1 MICVWYAA
9 MGVGWLRLNK
19 AQNWM
24 ADYVDDLGF
33 ELETALAWFPHVVEE
48 PYVLVKVDAEHVAAW
63 SGALGVAVR
72 RCYLS
77 DELILVRAGDL
88 GAEPKDIIAAA
99 LPDPGSTM
107 SGDFGEILVFFY
119 QASRELPQAVFGPRK
134 WRLKQDRTKPA
145 PHSDVVQFVLPHW
158 PTPSGDDALLCSEVK
173 TKATN
178 GTFKPIKEAIKDSE
192 KDRISRL
199 AKTLVWLR
207 EKALLQDIDGVD
219 IAMLER
225 FIRATDH
232 PAALR
237 RFRAIAV
244 ISSNIIDQQL
254 GDAPTEIP
262 DDYTVVV
269 ISVPELK
276 ATYES
281 VFEAARQAVPVVAEE
296 T

>member
-1 MICVWYAA
+1 
-9 MGVGWLRLNK
+9 
-19 AQNWM
+19 M

-33 ELETALAWFPHVVEE
+33 ELETALAWFTPVVEE
-48 PYVLVKVDAEHVAAW
+48 PYVLVKVAAEHVAAW
-63 SGALGVAVR
+63 SEVLGVAVR

-119 QASRELPQAVFGPRK
+119 QASRELPHAVFGPRK

-145 PHSDVVQFVLPHW
+145 PHSDVVQFVFPHW
-158 PTPSGDDALLCSEVK
+158 PTPSEEDALLCSEVK
-173 TKATN
+173 TKATD
-178 GTFKPIKEAIKDSE
+178 GTSKPIEEAIEDSKKD
-192 KDRISRL
+192 KISRL

-207 EKALLQDIDGVD
+207 EKALLQDVDGVD
-219 IAMLER
+219 VAMLER

-232 PAALR
+232 PPASR
-237 RFRAIAV
+237 RFRAVAV
-244 ISSNIIDQQL
+244 ISSNLVNQQL
-254 GDAPTEIP
+254 EDAPTEAH

-281 VFEAARQAVPVVAEE
+281 VFKAARQAVPAVAEE

>member
-1 MICVWYAA
+1 MLNQ
-9 MGVGWLRLNK
+9 LRNMVKDRVDNLGLELK
-19 AQNWM
+19 A
-24 ADYVDDLGF
+24 
-33 ELETALAWFPHVVEE
+33 ALAWFPHAQEV
-48 PYVLVKVDAEHVAAW
+48 PYVIVRVDAEHAAAW
-63 SGALGVAVR
+63 SELLGVAVR

-77 DELILVRAGDL
+77 DELILVRAGEL
-88 GAEPKDIIAAA
+88 SAEPKDIIAAA

-119 QASRELPQAVFGPRK
+119 QASLELPQAVFGPRK

-158 PTPSGDDALLCSEVK
+158 PAPSGDDALLCSEVK
-173 TKATN
+173 TKATD

-207 EKALLQDIDGVD
+207 EKALLQGIDGVD
-219 IAMLER
+219 VAMLDR

-244 ISSNIIDQQL
+244 ISSNLVDQQL
-254 GDAPTEIP
+254 GDAPTETP

-281 VFEAARQAVPVVAEE
+281 VFEAARQAVPAVAEE
-296 T
+296 I